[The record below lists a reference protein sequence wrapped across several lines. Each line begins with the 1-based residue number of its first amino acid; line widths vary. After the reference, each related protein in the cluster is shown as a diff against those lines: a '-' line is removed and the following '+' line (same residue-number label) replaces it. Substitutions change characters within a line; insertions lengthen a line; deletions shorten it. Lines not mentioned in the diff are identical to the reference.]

1 MSRAALT
8 VVSSSS
14 TGGGTNEYAYLDLL
28 ARVKK
33 ALETGREISLPF
45 SDIRPYPTQPREHFN
60 ADSIRRLS
68 ASIDAGGQTSSGMVR
83 EKRADL
89 RYEIIDT
96 GVAVEPRQVSGH
108 TRHELIDGERRWRGV
123 GLIPESRRPLYRAKL
138 IVAEDDVV
146 QYLISGITNFNREG
160 HTALETM
167 RTIDRHLG
175 FGFPLKEIA
184 NLLGIS
190 EGWAFQIHG
199 LKNLK
204 PEYQKLLNPDLP
216 RAEQL
221 PIMAA
226 VQISKIEERL
236 QGGLVERVIKKD
248 ITLGRLRGEV
258 IRVAQKEGSNLR
270 IREIRPDMQW
280 ESFGKKLDVITRT
293 AGDAEALIGK
303 GEINR
308 FVSARPKDTADLLN
322 KIKDAKESLSGIETA
337 IRQARK

>member
-1 MSRAALT
+1 MSKVALT
-8 VVSSSS
+8 VVPSSD
-14 TGGGTNEYAYLDLL
+14 GGSKDEYDYLGLL

-33 ALETGREISLPF
+33 ALETGREISIPF
-45 SDIRPYPTQPREHFN
+45 SDIRPYPTQPRDYFN

-83 EKRADL
+83 EKPADIQ
-89 RYEIIDT
+89 YEIVDT
-96 GVAVEPRQVSGH
+96 GVAVDPRQVAGH
-108 TRHELIDGERRWRGV
+108 TRHELIDGERRCRGI

-175 FGFPLKEIA
+175 FGFPMKEIA

-190 EGWAFQIHG
+190 EHWARQMHG

-204 PEYQKLLNPDLP
+204 SEYQKLLNPDLL

-236 QGGLVERVIKKD
+236 QGGLVERVINKD

-258 IRVAQKEGSNLR
+258 VRVAQKEGSQ
-270 IREIRPDMQW
+270 IRVRETRPDMQW

-293 AGDAEALIGK
+293 AGDAEALISK

-308 FVSARPKDTADLLN
+308 FVNTRPKETTDLLR
-322 KIKDAKESLSGIETA
+322 KIKDAKESLSQIETA
-337 IRQARK
+337 IRQARR

>member
-1 MSRAALT
+1 MSRADLK

-14 TGGGTNEYAYLDLL
+14 TGEGANEFAYLDLL

-33 ALETGREISLPF
+33 ALETGREISVPF
-45 SDIRPYPTQPREHFN
+45 SEIRPYPTQPREHFN

-68 ASIDAGGQTSSGMVR
+68 GSIDAGGQTSSGMVR
-83 EKRADL
+83 EKPADL
-89 RYEIIDT
+89 QFEIVDT
-96 GVAVEPRQVSGH
+96 GTAVEPRRVGGK
-108 TRHELIDGERRWRGV
+108 TRYELIDGERRWRGV

-138 IVAEDDVV
+138 IVAADDVV

-160 HTALETM
+160 HTAIETM
-167 RTIDRHLG
+167 RTVDRHLE
-175 FGFPLKEIA
+175 FGFPMNEIA

-190 EGWAFQIHG
+190 EHWARQMHG

-216 RAEQL
+216 RTQQL

-236 QGGLVERVIKKD
+236 QGGLVERVLNKD

-258 IRVAQKEGSNLR
+258 VKVAQKEGSY
-270 IREIRPDMQW
+270 IRVRETRPDMQW

-293 AGDAEALIGK
+293 SGDAEALIGK
-303 GEINR
+303 GEIDR
-308 FVSARPKDTADLLN
+308 FINSRPKDTEDLLR
-322 KIKDAKESLSGIETA
+322 KIEDAKESLSQIEAA

>member
-1 MSRAALT
+1 
-8 VVSSSS
+8 
-14 TGGGTNEYAYLDLL
+14 
-28 ARVKK
+28 
-33 ALETGREISLPF
+33 
-45 SDIRPYPTQPREHFN
+45 
-60 ADSIRRLS
+60 
-68 ASIDAGGQTSSGMVR
+68 MVR
-83 EKRADL
+83 EKPADIQ
-89 RYEIIDT
+89 YEIVDT
-96 GVAVEPRQVSGH
+96 GVAVDPRQVAGH
-108 TRHELIDGERRWRGV
+108 TRHELIDGERRWRGI

-175 FGFPLKEIA
+175 FGFPMKEIA

-190 EGWAFQIHG
+190 EHWARQMHG

-204 PEYQKLLNPDLP
+204 SEYQKLLNPDLL

-236 QGGLVERVIKKD
+236 QGGLVERVINKD

-258 IRVAQKEGSNLR
+258 VRVAQKEGSQ
-270 IREIRPDMQW
+270 IRVRETRPDMQW

-293 AGDAEALIGK
+293 AGDAEALISK

-308 FVSARPKDTADLLN
+308 FVNTRPKETTDLLR
-322 KIKDAKESLSGIETA
+322 KIKDAKESLSQIETA
-337 IRQARK
+337 IRQARR

>member
-1 MSRAALT
+1 MSRATLT

-14 TGGGTNEYAYLDLL
+14 TGGGANEYAYLDLL

-33 ALETGREISLPF
+33 ALETGREISVPF
-45 SDIRPYPTQPREHFN
+45 SDIRPYPTQPRQHFN

-83 EKRADL
+83 EKPADL
-89 RYEIIDT
+89 QYEIIDS
-96 GVAVEPRQVSGH
+96 GSAVEPRQVSGH

-167 RTIDRHLG
+167 MTIDRHIA
-175 FGFPLKEIA
+175 FGFPMKEIA

-190 EGWAFQIHG
+190 EGWAGQIHG

-204 PEYQKLLNPDLP
+204 PEYQKLLDPDLP
-216 RAEQL
+216 RAQQL

-226 VQISKIEERL
+226 VQISKIEHRL
-236 QGGLVERVIKKD
+236 QGGLVERVLNKD

-258 IRVAQKEGSNLR
+258 VRVAQKEGSP
-270 IREIRPDMQW
+270 IRTREVEPRKQWASFSNKVDM
-280 ESFGKKLDVITRT
+280 ITRT
-293 AGDAEALIGK
+293 AGDAEDLIGK
-303 GEINR
+303 EEVNR
-308 FVSARPKDTADLLN
+308 FVSANPRETTDLLR
-322 KIKDAKESLSGIETA
+322 KIEDAKESLSQIEAA

>member
-1 MSRAALT
+1 MSRAVLT
-8 VVSSSS
+8 VVSSSF
-14 TGGGTNEYAYLDLL
+14 TEGGTNEFAYLDLL

-33 ALETGREISLPF
+33 ALETGREISVPF

-83 EKRADL
+83 EKLADL
-89 RYEIIDT
+89 QYEIIDT
-96 GVAVEPRQVSGH
+96 GAAVEPRQVSGH

-138 IVAEDDVV
+138 IVADDDVV

-175 FGFPLKEIA
+175 FGFPMKEIA

-190 EGWAFQIHG
+190 EHWARQMHS
-199 LKNLK
+199 LRNLK

-216 RAEQL
+216 RAQQL

-236 QGGLVERVIKKD
+236 QGGLVERVLTKD

-258 IRVAQKEGSNLR
+258 VKVAKKAGSDIR
-270 IREIRPDMQW
+270 IRTTKPDEQW
-280 ESFGKKLDVITRT
+280 VSFGKKLDVITRT

-303 GEINR
+303 GEIYR
-308 FVSARPKDTADLLN
+308 FVSSRPKETKDLLR
-322 KIKDAKESLSGIETA
+322 KVEDAKESLSQIEAA
-337 IRQARK
+337 IRGARK

>member
-1 MSRAALT
+1 MSKVALT
-8 VVSSSS
+8 VVPSSD
-14 TGGGTNEYAYLDLL
+14 GGSKDEYDYLGLL

-33 ALETGREISLPF
+33 ALETGREISIPF
-45 SDIRPYPTQPREHFN
+45 SDIRPYPTQPRDYFN

-83 EKRADL
+83 EKPADIQ
-89 RYEIIDT
+89 YEIVDT
-96 GVAVEPRQVSGH
+96 GVAVDPRQVAGH
-108 TRHELIDGERRWRGV
+108 TRHELIDGERRWRGI

-175 FGFPLKEIA
+175 FGFPMKEIA

-190 EGWAFQIHG
+190 EHWARQMHG

-204 PEYQKLLNPDLP
+204 SEYQKLLNPDLL

-236 QGGLVERVIKKD
+236 QGGLVERVINKD

-258 IRVAQKEGSNLR
+258 VRVAQKEGSQ
-270 IREIRPDMQW
+270 IRVRETRPDMQW

-293 AGDAEALIGK
+293 AGDAEALISK

-308 FVSARPKDTADLLN
+308 FVNTRPKETTDLLR
-322 KIKDAKESLSGIETA
+322 KIKDAKESLSQIETA
-337 IRQARK
+337 IRQARR